1 MRKITA
7 LAALSLLL
15 TVAPLSQACDAI
27 GKGGKAVSVTS
38 ESAIIVWDDKT
49 HTERFFRSA
58 QFETVAREIGFL
70 VPTPTIPK
78 LTEANAEAFPKLL
91 AVVQAHQSAQSN
103 GVAAGAAASKAD
115 DSPVVKVENV
125 GGFEETV
132 LSTAHPKAI
141 DNWLSRHGFPKTDA
155 TSEWLKPYVRKNWY
169 ITAFRFKGNG
179 SSADLK
185 PVCMTFHSEMPFYPY
200 REPTSKSATQGG
212 RMLRVFLMANEGQ
225 EAVTNGQPWV
235 AKTEWTGLLSETEL
249 HDLSP
254 LVANLTLLKNPTL
267 TSFLDSSF
275 PRVGTDEVYFRPL
288 PPPPLS
294 SATYR
299 WSGIFIL
306 GFWVLFGLF
315 MVIRRRSSASDS
327 RSLK

>member
-1 MRKITA
+1 MRQITVF
-7 LAALSLLL
+7 AALSLLL
-15 TVAPLSQACDAI
+15 TVASLSQACEAI

-38 ESAIIVWDDKT
+38 ESAIIIWDDKT

-58 QFETVAREIGFL
+58 QFETDAREIGFL
-70 VPTPTIPK
+70 VPTPSVPK
-78 LTEANAEAFPKLL
+78 LSEANSDAFPKLL
-91 AVVQAHQSAQSN
+91 KVVQAHRSDQSA
-103 GVAAGAAASKAD
+103 GAVAGAAPAFAD

-141 DNWLSRHGFPKTDA
+141 DGWLSRHGFPKTDA
-155 TSEWLKPYVRKNWY
+155 TSEWLRPYVRKNWY

-200 REPTSKSATQGG
+200 REPTSKSSAQGA
-212 RMLRVFLMANEGQ
+212 RTLRVFLLANEGQ
-225 EAVTNGQPWV
+225 EAVTSGQPWV

-306 GFWVLFGLF
+306 SFWVLFGLF
-315 MVIRRRSSASDS
+315 MVIRRRIPAADS
-327 RSLK
+327 RSFK